1 MLTKKN
7 LVFLNGK
14 SAFYF
19 SQFNAILDFSGNEGE
34 TSTVA
39 GRRRVK
45 RLAGI
50 IQKATLKQHVLNPP
64 IKARVTQIEHQ

>member
-1 MLTKKN
+1 MLTKEN

-14 SAFYF
+14 SAFYL
-19 SQFNAILDFSGNEGE
+19 SQFNAILDFSGNERE

-39 GRRRVK
+39 GRRVK

-50 IQKATLKQHVLNPP
+50 MQKATLKQHVLNPP
-64 IKARVTQIEHQ
+64 IKARLTQIEDQ